1 MGMDKNEQESSKS
14 KRGSVN
20 NKGRLSDLLGA
31 RQAKKARADWGEC
44 RPEWIAA
51 VIIAV
56 THAGG
61 AVTFSLSRDGGAHG
75 LTIMLDGERAS
86 LWFNGDA
93 DLDAELEQVFHT
105 FETT

>member
-1 MGMDKNEQESSKS
+1 MGADPNETNNAKT

-20 NKGRLSDLLGA
+20 NKGRLSELLGN
-31 RQAKKARADWGEC
+31 RTNKKRGADWGGC
-44 RPEWIAA
+44 RAEWIQA
-51 VIIAV
+51 VIVAV
-56 THAGG
+56 TVSGG

-93 DLDAELEQVFHT
+93 ELDEELEAVFHT